1 MDKNGILKKFR
12 KWKQR
17 YMFRGNV
24 PDAARVRKAVDKII
38 ERAERGKNTGVS
50 TDRWLFAFENDIEEI
65 SDEIARL
72 KDAGQTEAYRDIYAG
87 LYEFAKETMEDSYM
101 PLYLNILY
109 RYACALLET
118 GASPPSPPEAAE
130 EALRLFEKLYERTD
144 RLIGISNPYGIR
156 CLEKIAQ
163 AALQC
168 GQPEKA
174 EKALEQMAVIAAEEF
189 GPDSAMMRAVQRCRA
204 RLTAR

>member
-109 RYACALLET
+109 RYACALLEPE
-118 GASPPSPPEAAE
+118 AAQPSPP
-130 EALRLFEKLYERTD
+130 
-144 RLIGISNPYGIR
+144 
-156 CLEKIAQ
+156 
-163 AALQC
+163 
-168 GQPEKA
+168 
-174 EKALEQMAVIAAEEF
+174 
-189 GPDSAMMRAVQRCRA
+189 
-204 RLTAR
+204 